1 MSTSIAPGDGAAF
14 GTRAHGRSG
23 AAVRSGVVRRGWGAG
38 GAVSRALASYVP
50 ALHAHARPR
59 AGG

>member
-23 AAVRSGVVRRGWGAG
+23 PRRGPAWSGAG
-38 GAVSRALASYVP
+38 GAASRALASYVP

>member
-23 AAVRSGVVRRGWGAG
+23 LR
-38 GAVSRALASYVP
+38 
-50 ALHAHARPR
+50 
-59 AGG
+59 

>member
-23 AAVRSGVVRRGWGAG
+23 LRRGPAWSGAG
-38 GAVSRALASYVP
+38 GARVGR
-50 ALHAHARPR
+50 
-59 AGG
+59 